1 MALKI
6 EVLPKQI
13 CELLPNDIVYLI
25 YSYCGN
31 TQYDIVLRQ
40 LKNIIDSSVY
50 VIRDQRRIYR
60 NYEMNICK
68 YILSKNNQKMYLNGI
83 VREIYYNYDNN
94 QIDIFDYLN
103 NFINNDI
110 ANFINYDPTFTIIN
124 NHTITTSIIV
134 EQLYSDIETDIDS
147 DDEIPDLAELHY

>member
-1 MALKI
+1 MALI
-6 EVLPKQI
+6 NEILPKHVCKQ
-13 CELLPNDIVYLI
+13 LPDDIVYII

-31 TQYDIVLRQ
+31 NQYVIVLKQ
-40 LKNIIDSSVY
+40 LKSIIDSSIY
-50 VIRDQRRIYR
+50 VIKNQKRLHR
-60 NYEMNICK
+60 NYEMSIYR

-83 VREIYYNYDNN
+83 IEEIYYNYDKHH
-94 QIDIFDYLN
+94 IDIFEFLY

-147 DDEIPDLAELHY
+147 DDEILDLAELHY